1 MLFDK
6 GAEVVVCFCNHCN
19 SSSPTYATDYLR
31 WRKKHHPQSR
41 QQVVVLHQGMRGL
54 QCRLAELGREKEM
67 LVRI

>member
-1 MLFDK
+1 MPI
-6 GAEVVVCFCNHCN
+6 
-19 SSSPTYATDYLR
+19 SSPTSPPTAGTSCENSLCCSIKARR